1 MAVFPEKI
9 GKYEIESLV
18 AKGGMGAVF
27 KALHPTLKRHVIIK
41 KLTLRGSSTI
51 AERFKR
57 EARIL
62 MDFKNDYI
70 VRVFD
75 HFKEGSSHYIV
86 LEYVDGMSLDQL
98 IKRQRSLSSELAL
111 VIFLDACR
119 ALQYAHGMGV
129 IHRDIKPGNILI
141 SKKGEVKLAD
151 FGIASSEEDDESG
164 LTKEGMTLGT
174 PSYMPPEQIE
184 NSKNVDRRADIYA
197 MGIMLYEM
205 VTGKKPYPGN
215 FAPDTVLLIQKGRYR
230 AARKMNPRVHPFVDK
245 LIRKLIKPDPRK
257 RYQSMDEV
265 IRVIEKYLR
274 RYPVDS
280 IRGVLVD
287 LLADKCK
294 DEPRYRAVPRKK
306 FLLVAI
312 LALMAAIGAGG
323 YYAWTEG
330 LLYRYL
336 APDRYGEIRVV
347 VRVPKAQAEAEDI
360 ELRARLFVN
369 DGKDFP
375 EVPDARIVLTR
386 MATEA
391 ADPFHSFVSNRV
403 YLKPGSY
410 RLKLLADQDLYWES
424 FYVKPYALA
433 REDGEAATVLQ
444 FRLEDRLPRPLAVI
458 PEAHDALSGA
468 PLGDAAS
475 FEVYLRGDWRPL
487 AGLAAGELTSGNV
500 WKFRVQAEGYFPEI
514 FSLRITNV
522 QNRLRLYARLVPL
535 PGKLAVD
542 ASGGEY
548 SLTLNGSETV
558 VLGGQEMPQGKI
570 GKAPEGRS
578 EWSLPAGSYELAA
591 SRGGN
596 RGAVGFTLAPG
607 GTVRVRVSTEDGNI
621 LLKSEE

>member
-27 KALHPTLKRHVIIK
+27 KAMHPTLKRHVIIK
-41 KLTLRGSSTI
+41 KLTMRGNSSIT
-51 AERFKR
+51 ERFKR

-98 IKRQRSLSSELAL
+98 IKKQRCLSSELSL
-111 VIFLDACR
+111 LIFLDACR

-151 FGIASSEEDDESG
+151 FGIAASEEDDESG

-184 NSKNVDRRADIYA
+184 NSKNVDKRADIYA

-215 FAPDTVLLIQKGRYR
+215 FAPDTVVLIQKGRYR
-230 AARKMNPRVHPFVDK
+230 PAGKINPRVHPFVDK

-257 RYQSMDEV
+257 RFQDMDAV
-265 IRVIEKYLR
+265 IRVVEKFLSR
-274 RYPVDS
+274 MPVDA

-287 LLADKCK
+287 LLSGKCS
-294 DEPRYRAVPRKK
+294 DEPKYKPLPRKR

-312 LALMAAIGAGG
+312 FALLALIGAGG
-323 YYAWTEG
+323 YYAWSEG

-336 APDRYGEIRVV
+336 MPNQYGELRVV
-347 VRVPKAQAEAEDI
+347 VRVPKAQAEAGDI
-360 ELRARLFVN
+360 DLRARLFVN
-369 DGKDFP
+369 DGKDLP
-375 EVPDARIVLTR
+375 EVPNVRVVLKR
-386 MATEA
+386 EETEA
-391 ADPFHSFVSNRV
+391 ADPFYSFVSNRV
-403 YLKPGSY
+403 YLKPGAY
-410 RLKLLADQDLYWES
+410 RVKLVADQDLYWES
-424 FYVKPYALA
+424 FHVKSYSRSPSP
-433 REDGEAATVLQ
+433 EEAVTTLQ
-444 FRLEDRLPRPLAVI
+444 FGLEDRLPRPLKVL
-458 PEAHDALSGA
+458 PEAHDALTGA
-468 PLGDAAS
+468 PLEAPRFS
-475 FEVYLRGDWRPL
+475 VYMRGAWRAL
-487 AGLAAGELTSGNV
+487 SDLSEGELTSGAV
-500 WKFRVQAEGYFPEI
+500 WKFRVDADGYFPEV

-522 QNRLRLYARLVPL
+522 QDRLRLYARLVPH
-535 PGKLAVD
+535 PGTLVVEAE
-542 ASGGEY
+542 GGEY
-548 SLTLNGSETV
+548 KLTVNGSDTV
-558 VLGGQEMPQGKI
+558 ILGGTELAEGKLEPA
-570 GKAPEGRS
+570 KEGITKV
-578 EWSLPAGSYELAA
+578 SLPAGEYELGV
-591 SRGGN
+591 SRGGA
-596 RGAVGFTLAPG
+596 RGSVKFKLASDRN
-607 GTVRVRVSTEDGNI
+607 VRARVSMKGGAI
-621 LLKSEE
+621 QVRIEE

>member
-9 GKYEIESLV
+9 GKYPIESLV

-27 KALHPTLKRHVIIK
+27 KALHPTLKRYVIIK
-41 KLTLRGSSTI
+41 KLTMKGSSSI

-75 HFKEGSSHYIV
+75 HFKEGASNYIV

-98 IKRQRSLSSELAL
+98 IKKQRFLSSELAL
-111 VIFLDACR
+111 VIFLDACY
-119 ALQYAHGMGV
+119 ALQYAHNMGV

-151 FGIASSEEDDESG
+151 FGIATSEEDDESG

-184 NSKNVDRRADIYA
+184 NSKNVDKRADIYA

-215 FAPDTVLLIQKGRYR
+215 FAPDTVALIQKGRYR
-230 AARKMNPRVHPFVDK
+230 AARKVNPKVNPFVDK

-265 IRVIEKYLR
+265 IQVVEKYLK

-280 IRGVLVD
+280 IRGALID
-287 LLADKCK
+287 LQQGKCK
-294 DEPRYRAVPRKK
+294 EEPTYRAVPHKR
-306 FLLVAI
+306 FLLVVICAL
-312 LALMAAIGAGG
+312 LAVIGAGG
-323 YYAWTEG
+323 YYAWSEG
-330 LLYRYL
+330 LLYRYVV
-336 APDRYGEIRVV
+336 PDRYGELRIV

-375 EVPDARIVLTR
+375 EVSNAGIVMTR
-386 MATEA
+386 METEA
-391 ADPFHSFVSNRV
+391 ADPFHTFVSNRI
-403 YLKPGSY
+403 YLKPGNY
-410 RLKLLADQDLYWES
+410 RLKMMADQDLYWES
-424 FYVKPYALA
+424 FYVKPYALGKDK
-433 REDGEAATVLQ
+433 EDATTTLQ
-444 FRLEDRLPRPLAVI
+444 FRLEDRLPRPLTVL

-468 PLGDAAS
+468 PLGEAAVFS
-475 FEVYLRGDWRPL
+475 VYLRGSWRPL
-487 AGLAAGELTSGNV
+487 PELVEGDLTSGTV
-500 WKFRVQAEGYFPEI
+500 WKFRAQADGYFPET

-522 QNRLRLYARLVPL
+522 QNRLRLYARLVPQS
-535 PGKLAVD
+535 GKLIVD

-548 SLTLNGSETV
+548 KLSLNGSETV
-558 VLGGQEMPQGKI
+558 VLGGADTPEGKI
-570 GKAPEGRS
+570 GKIPEGQS
-578 EWSLPAGSYELAA
+578 QWSLPSGDYELSAA
-591 SRGGN
+591 RGGAK
-596 RGAVGFTLAPG
+596 GTASFKIAPG
-607 GTVRVRVSTEDGNI
+607 KTVRVRISTEGGNI